1 MCKQLKK
8 PAMLVTC
15 QDNMVKAE
23 VAIKKKTKHYMD
35 ILKRL
40 SMVTGKYEALAS
52 SWNRNISAQYMFKP
66 FLKRY
71 VILR

>member
-1 MCKQLKK
+1 
-8 PAMLVTC
+8 MLVTC

-52 SWNRNISAQYMFKP
+52 S
-66 FLKRY
+66 
-71 VILR
+71 